1 MNGCSTP
8 ERVPGLKQKFIKDR
22 KRHRKSW
29 EEAFRK
35 FPQWYE
41 LTEGIKLVYAK
52 ETSFDTYN
60 GFPMAGVHWNHI
72 RSDFL
77 LSQMNIPQV
86 LL

>member
-22 KRHRKSW
+22 KRHRNSW

-41 LTEGIKLVYAK
+41 LTD
-52 ETSFDTYN
+52 DTYN

>member
-1 MNGCSTP
+1 M
-8 ERVPGLKQKFIKDR
+8 
-22 KRHRKSW
+22 
-29 EEAFRK
+29 
-35 FPQWYE
+35 
-41 LTEGIKLVYAK
+41 YAK

-72 RSDFL
+72 QSDFL